1 MAGETPTPQNLQS
14 LVGWA
19 SVPVI
24 GRDSYFHFIYL
35 HLLTNV
41 PPVVTNAP
49 PVVTNAPPVVTNAP
63 PVVTNAPPVVTNAP
77 PVFK

>member
-41 PPVVTNAP
+41 PAVVTNAP
-49 PVVTNAPPVVTNAP
+49 PVVTIRSTIAHCSSRRCT
-63 PVVTNAPPVVTNAP
+63 
-77 PVFK
+77 